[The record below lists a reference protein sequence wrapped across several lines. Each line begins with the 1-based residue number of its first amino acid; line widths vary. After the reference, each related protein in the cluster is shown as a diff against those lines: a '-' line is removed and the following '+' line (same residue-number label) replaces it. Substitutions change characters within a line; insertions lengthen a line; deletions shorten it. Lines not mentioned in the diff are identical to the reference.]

1 MARALV
7 TGSTA
12 GLGLEFA
19 WQLAGTGH
27 DLVLVARDE
36 ARLATVAEQIR
47 HVHDVKIEVLPADLS
62 HRRQL
67 DRVARRLTDPVAP
80 ISLLVNNGGYGLRGG
95 FLDVPVEDHER
106 QMGTI
111 MRAVLVLSHAAAGAM
126 VHRRRGAILN
136 VSSLAGYTTSGP
148 YAAARSW
155 VTVFTES
162 LALELQGTG
171 VTATALLPGF
181 LHTESHDGAAITGE
195 GLPRVTWMKAPYV
208 VEQALRDTA
217 KGKVLSI
224 PAVRHRGP
232 GDGAGPG
239 PRGVIGRLA
248 SARMQSRMA
257 QRRLDSARRKA
268 SRRRLKAPWMRTA
281 DPPAPATEGDD
292 ED

>member
-7 TGSTA
+7 TGSTS

-36 ARLATVAEQIR
+36 ARLITVAEQIR
-47 HVHDVKIEVLPADLS
+47 HVHDVDIEILAADVS
-62 HRRQL
+62 DRREL
-67 DRVARRLTDPVAP
+67 DRVATRLTDPVDP
-80 ISLLVNNGGYGLRGG
+80 VSLLVNNAGYGLRGG
-95 FLDVPVEDHER
+95 FLDAPVQDHER

-136 VSSLAGYTTSGP
+136 VSSLAGYTTTGP
-148 YAAARSW
+148 HAAARSW

-162 LALELQGTG
+162 LATELRGTG

-217 KGKVLSI
+217 KGSRLSI
-224 PAVRHRGP
+224 PSVRYRTA
-232 GDGAGPG
+232 GD
-239 PRGVIGRLA
+239 VGRLA
-248 SARMQSRMA
+248 PRALVRRFGSESLQHRFVE
-257 QRRLDSARRKA
+257 RRLDAARRKA
-268 SRRRLKAPWMRTA
+268 SKRRLRAPWMRDD
-281 DPPAPATEGDD
+281 DPGS
-292 ED
+292 